1 MAWNLGTTT
10 VRNPTRIREGLI
22 LFAGEF
28 AGDVRGSEREAL
40 FWRRLKETG
49 IVDDANIEAG
59 LEYVPGTSDAM
70 NGRKWRAT
78 FKKLGFISGKRFR
91 QFPAG
96 AVGLQDLLNE
106 GLGLK
111 GVPDEVTPIG
121 KRLMAASTPGAIQD
135 IFLRQLLRLEVTS
148 PLEDEGED
156 YMVKPLVLILQVL
169 DELEKRSEKGVNRE
183 EIVAFLQLARNH
195 SNIVSTVDAIVAHR
209 KAREG
214 IKGRVAKSRF
224 DKQVRI
230 DSVIASGIRV
240 RSPKTYAESL
250 LAYADTTFRYLRM
263 SGLFSVDGKRLQLR
277 PERRVAINTILERE
291 PVFIAQSHPRQYLI
305 EFYKGGT
312 IPTDDSKTALAIIQ
326 RYADLLTERGIEP
339 KVRVSDLDGR
349 PDHEIES
356 SRHEIQ
362 EQYKNER
369 EREYVRAHSRDDKTI
384 KDVLEYL
391 KKLNGDANAE
401 AEIEDEP
408 SFLEWATWRGLLT
421 FNSLRDE
428 PNKTRN
434 FQIDEDMRPVGTA
447 PGGKPDMVMSYP
459 DFLLVTEVTMMRG
472 SRQEAAEGEPV
483 RRHVSE
489 VSSRTADGREV
500 YGLFVAPVID
510 LNTAETFRVGAWYR
524 QGVKSRLN
532 ILPFKLDVYI
542 HMIASM
548 VSKRRTPAELRQ
560 LLNRCLTA
568 RDSEAP
574 QWLQSIEQE
583 VQNWILE

>member
-28 AGDVRGSEREAL
+28 AGDLRGSEREAL

-49 IVDDANIEAG
+49 LVDDANVEAG
-59 LEYVPGTSDAM
+59 FEYVPTTHDAV

-78 FKKLGFISGKRFR
+78 FKKLGFVSGDRFR
-91 QFPAG
+91 RFPDG
-96 AVGLQDLLNE
+96 AVRLQDLLNE
-106 GLGLK
+106 GLGLT
-111 GVPDEVTPIG
+111 GVAYEVTPIG
-121 KRLMAASTPGAIQD
+121 KRLMVASTPGAIQD

-148 PLEDEGED
+148 PLEDEGEEFRL
-156 YMVKPLVLILQVL
+156 KPLVFMLQVQN
-169 DELEKRSEKGVNRE
+169 ELEKRNEKGVNRE
-183 EIVAFLQLARNH
+183 EIAAFLQTAHDH
-195 SNIVSTVDAIVAHR
+195 SDVVQRVEAIISHR
-209 KAREG
+209 QAREL
-214 IKGRVAKSRF
+214 ISGRVARSRF
-224 DKQVRI
+224 DAAARNTAGEVVGI
-230 DSVIASGIRV
+230 AGDSLRD
-240 RSPKTYAESL
+240 
-250 LAYADTTFRYLRM
+250 YADTTFRYLRM
-263 SGLFSVDGKRLQLR
+263 SGLFSVEGKRLQLR

-291 PVFIAQSHPRQYLI
+291 PVFIAQSHPHQYLI

-312 IPTDDSKTALAIIQ
+312 IPTDDRETALAIIQ

-339 KVRVSDLDGR
+339 KVQVSDLGGKT
-349 PDHEIES
+349 DHEIES
-356 SRHEIQ
+356 ARHEIQ
-362 EQYKNER
+362 EQYKTER
-369 EREYVRAHSRDDKTI
+369 EREYARAHSNDDQTI
-384 KDVLEYL
+384 KDALEYL
-391 KKLNGDANAE
+391 KRLNGDATAE

-447 PGGKPDMVMSYP
+447 PGGRPDMVMSYP

-489 VSSRTADGREV
+489 VSSRTSDGRDV

-510 LNTAETFRVGAWYR
+510 LNTAETFRTGTWYR

-532 ILPFKLDVYI
+532 ILPLKLDIYI
-542 HMIASM
+542 QMIASM
-548 VSKRRTPAELRQ
+548 VSKRRTPAELLQ

-568 RDSEAP
+568 RDTEAP

-583 VQNWILE
+583 VQNWILGGSQKSV